1 MAAPTSSIDLSW
13 RDYGGEPSN
22 VGLWVTTLTAANIV
36 AQTTLINNLA
46 TALSAVTLGEQQKQ
60 TIKLSTIAISADLP
74 TSPFAQRES
83 KWLLRFH
90 AATSLKKFTAE
101 VPCADLA
108 LLIPNTEMADMTGTE
123 FANLKTAWELVVRDP
138 DDNELTILDSAQFV
152 GRKL

>member
-1 MAAPTSSIDLSW
+1 MAAPISSVDASW
-13 RDYGGEPSN
+13 RDYGDEASN

-36 AQTTLINNLA
+36 AQTTLINNLLS
-46 TALSAVTLGEQQKQ
+46 ALSAVTLGEQQTQ
-60 TIKLSTIAISADLP
+60 TIKLSRTIISSDLP

-83 KWLLRFH
+83 KWLLRYH

-101 VPCADLA
+101 VPCADLS

-123 FANLKTAWELVVRDP
+123 FAALKTAWELIVRDP